1 MYVLSP
7 QPPPGLAAGGI
18 LGAACLAP
26 LALLLTQGLLLALP
40 RGHAIRILSV
50 LALALTALLLSK
62 LSVFFGD
69 MPRALWGFQ
78 TLL

>member
-1 MYVLSP
+1 
-7 QPPPGLAAGGI
+7 
-18 LGAACLAP
+18 
-26 LALLLTQGLLLALP
+26 LLLTQGLLLALP